1 MKTAPPITTWFGIF
15 ALALAALLSGCG
27 SAPVRAP
34 HSELGTASPPGGAE
48 PGARAVH
55 VAYTQLGTPYRY
67 GGSSPDGFDC
77 SGLVQYSYG
86 LAGIRVPR
94 TTSQQLR
101 HARPVSMSALQ
112 PGDLVFF
119 RLSKRKPSH
128 VGIYAGNGRFIH
140 APSTGKEVSYARLD
154 NPYWRERVVAAGRVY

>member
-1 MKTAPPITTWFGIF
+1 MNTAPAMTTWIGLF

-27 SAPVRAP
+27 STPVRGP
-34 HSELGTASPPGGAE
+34 QSESAITFPAGGVE

-67 GGSSPDGFDC
+67 GGSDPSGFDC
-77 SGLVQYSYG
+77 SGLVQYAYG
-86 LAGIRVPR
+86 SAGIFVPR

-101 HARPVSMSALQ
+101 HARPVSLSALR

-119 RLSKRKPSH
+119 RLSKRKTSH
-128 VGIYAGNGRFIH
+128 VGIYAGGGRFIH

-154 NPYWRERVVAAGRVY
+154 NPYWRARVVGAGRVY